1 MKSKA
6 ITLPAHLFADHAHYV
21 KNKRSAHLRKKQKRG
36 GRRRDHLKPTS
47 LSVWSFKWNLSSKFF
62 FTSRYNHIAL
72 SKQVLTFESMDE
84 SLRCDQS
91 KENSSAII
99 WNNLEIFI
107 KIVALFTAIK
117 AFYLSVLTASAFC
130 QSVIRVFILSCYC
143 FPVLVWAR
151 YALQFPVHPFLGT
164 PNYLSIG
171 SVVPG
176 H

>member
-47 LSVWSFKWNLSSKFF
+47 LSVWPFKWNLSSKFF

-99 WNNLEIFI
+99 SHGTIFFPQ
-107 KIVALFTAIK
+107 KFGNFHKNRCTV
-117 AFYLSVLTASAFC
+117 YSDQSVLS
-130 QSVIRVFILSCYC
+130 LSSH
-143 FPVLVWAR
+143 R
-151 YALQFPVHPFLGT
+151 
-164 PNYLSIG
+164 
-171 SVVPG
+171 
-176 H
+176 